1 MLHECFKRATIA
13 LRNLVKK
20 HILCKKEKTQK
31 ASEALLSVHREHFW
45 SLLNCR

>member
-13 LRNLVKK
+13 LRNLIKK

-31 ASEALLSVHREHFW
+31 ASEALLQGHRARF
-45 SLLNCR
+45 